1 MHIAP
6 LAPRVSQV
14 QPRQLTLGLEWH
26 VTSAPSSLAR
36 TSHVARPTHRCRGPV
51 PPGTSEEGLATPR
64 RSANDC
70 GGTCHGHPQPSIAP
84 PRPGA
89 SLRGPFH
96 HLNRTHVWS
105 SCPSSLHVLCM

>member
-6 LAPRVSQV
+6 LAPSVSQV

-70 GGTCHGHPQPSIAP
+70 GGLAMDTPSRASHPRGREPLYGGHFTI
-84 PRPGA
+84 
-89 SLRGPFH
+89 
-96 HLNRTHVWS
+96 
-105 SCPSSLHVLCM
+105 